1 MFKSGKLFI
10 ITRGR
15 RVTHVID
22 TRDSRQRRVAK
33 QAICENGIRDARTRR
48 ARKARA
54 PRETARAPRANDVQ
68 AA

>member
-10 ITRGR
+10 R

-48 ARKARA
+48 ARKAHA
-54 PRETARAPRANDVQ
+54 PRETARAPRANDAQ